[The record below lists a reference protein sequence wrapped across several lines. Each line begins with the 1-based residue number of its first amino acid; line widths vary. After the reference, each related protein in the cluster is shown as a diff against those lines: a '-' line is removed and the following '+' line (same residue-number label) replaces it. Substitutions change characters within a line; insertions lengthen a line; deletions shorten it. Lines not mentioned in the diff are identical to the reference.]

1 MPSFW
6 ERLLRRFRRSCAAVL
21 ILFACVQTAHI
32 NAQVNLGGH
41 VSLSKKLSVIKTEYF
56 DFIFAEESAASARH
70 LALCADGLYRKA
82 AGLLHIREMR
92 RFPVLLTRETAV
104 FNAYFT
110 TLPYNRIV
118 LYDSAPPSSFA
129 VFSDNLASVFY
140 HELVHALTLNIR
152 SPFWK
157 GMAAVFGDVF
167 TPSFML
173 NLPSSFTEGAAV
185 SFESADGQGRLNDAF
200 SLHVVRQAKLEN
212 KFPDWPDVTGAYGA
226 YTDGSLPYMFGASFS
241 SYIQQRFGMDK
252 YAEFWEESGKVHF
265 FKLSAGIFKKVY
277 GLSLTQAWND
287 FKNSYPVPH
296 CEENLPPAL
305 CSPSSSE
312 YRAGLRGEHL
322 YANLTSSPGGL
333 AWYDAASSSVMFLPI
348 ERSESRRESA
358 ATEADGAPLFA
369 EKPVVLC
376 TSDLSERL
384 TFSRSGDFL
393 TLSGVSGGEK
403 AKRKARVYDMKK
415 KRFVLELNGLSG
427 VFTAERSDSAGI
439 PATRIAA
446 TRIVATRI
454 VAGIE
459 REGLSYSL
467 VLYDF
472 DELTGAGSSAPSKSP
487 SSHSCA
493 PFKRIRFPH
502 GVFPFDAVD
511 AGNGRIM
518 CILKHASFSGEPK
531 RLSCSLFSYDMKTDK
546 ALVYEFADESLGE
559 ESAFFNPSLR
569 YLSAY
574 GDTLY
579 LSCAQD
585 SFSQPTLAFL
595 DLNEFEAADFADE
608 NTSDANSTA
617 ESSAA
622 GAPFLCVRS
631 AQYSGGVFY
640 PAAFDGGLAFVSRFY
655 EHRTLS
661 YTDFSGD
668 CRRFA
673 LKAVP
678 CERFFARFKDAAGN
692 ERNESAEKA
701 ESGEKADKDGRGAFA
716 LKPYRPLQY
725 MKKPLIIPFAGFLTA
740 ASFGPYA
747 SSSAPLGLSAA
758 TADPAER
765 FLLTAGAGYDIEARL
780 VNANASASFSAPPIQ
795 IAAGFYTESAVQSGM
810 QNAAAFV
817 KAGFERP
824 LADDFSRIG
833 AENTAYFLY
842 SANGVPYI
850 RKGMWFV
857 NRLRLFVS
865 RSRST
870 GPGPY
875 ERIGFTAGA
884 SLYARRGLDIPGF
897 TPSTWL
903 FSPVFEG
910 RFTLP
915 CLLPFKNPRGFTLN
929 FPASCAT
936 FFFVNA
942 AEQWEIQNTLILFA
956 HDIQKG
962 SPFVPIFSRRL
973 CLEGGTETIRYR
985 NGKTDF
991 AVNFSLFSVSLFNT
1005 GAYATMPVETGISVR
1020 WEPFENTAQ
1029 NWKVMLRLRVQ

>member
-6 ERLLRRFRRSCAAVL
+6 ERLLRRFRRRRAAAL
-21 ILFACVQTAHI
+21 ILFACIQAAVVS
-32 NAQVNLGGH
+32 AQINLGGH

-70 LALCADGLYRKA
+70 LALCADDLYRKA
-82 AGLLHIREMR
+82 AGMLHIREHR

-110 TLPYNRIV
+110 TFPYNRIV
-118 LYDSAPPSSFA
+118 LYDSAPPSSFS

-157 GMAAVFGDVF
+157 GMAAVFGDAF

-287 FKNSYPVPH
+287 FKDSYPVPH
-296 CEENLPPAL
+296 CEADLPPAL
-305 CSPSSSE
+305 CPPSSSE

-322 YANLTSSPGGL
+322 YANLTSSPAGL
-333 AWYDAASSSVMFLPI
+333 AWYDTVSSSVMFLPI
-348 ERSESRRESA
+348 EGSESRRKSA
-358 ATEADGAPLFA
+358 AAEADGAPLFA

-393 TLSGVSGGEK
+393 TLSGVSGGAK

-415 KRFVLELNGLSG
+415 KRFVLEVCGLSG
-427 VFTAERSDSAGI
+427 VFTAERSDGAGI
-439 PATRIAA
+439 AA
-446 TRIVATRI
+446 AKVVAAKV

-459 REGLSYSL
+459 REDLSYSL

-472 DELTGAGSSAPSKSP
+472 DELTGAGSSAPSKS
-487 SSHSCA
+487 SDSHSCA
-493 PFKRIRFPH
+493 PFKRIRFPQ

-518 CILKHASFSGEPK
+518 CILKHASFSGELK
-531 RLSCSLFSYDMKTDK
+531 RLSCSLFLYDMKTDK
-546 ALVYEFADESLGE
+546 ALVYEFADQPLSE

-574 GDTLY
+574 GGSLY
-579 LSCAQD
+579 LSCAPD
-585 SFSQPTLAFL
+585 SFSQPALAFF
-595 DLNEFEAADFADE
+595 DLNDLEGSQDDV
-608 NTSDANSTA
+608 
-617 ESSAA
+617 
-622 GAPFLCVRS
+622 PFLSVS
-631 AQYSGGVFY
+631 NAQYSGGVFY

-661 YTDFSGD
+661 YTDLSGD
-668 CRRFA
+668 CRRVA
-673 LKAVP
+673 LNAVS
-678 CERFFARFKDAAGN
+678 CERFFARFKDAADN
-692 ERNESAEKA
+692 ERSESAEKA
-701 ESGEKADKDGRGAFA
+701 ESGEKADEGGRGAFA
-716 LKPYRPLQY
+716 LKPYRPFHY

-747 SSSAPLGLSAA
+747 PPSVPLGLTAL

-765 FLLTAGAGYDIEARL
+765 FLLTAGAGYDIETRTF
-780 VNANASASFSAPPIQ
+780 NANASAALSAPPVRID
-795 IAAGFYTESAVQSGM
+795 AGFYTESAVQSGL

-824 LADDFSRIG
+824 LIDDFSRIG

-842 SANGVPYI
+842 SANGAPYI
-850 RKGMWFV
+850 RRGTRFV
-857 NRLRLFVS
+857 NRSRLFALYS
-865 RSRST
+865 RKA

-875 ERIGFTAGA
+875 ERLGFIFGL
-884 SLYARRGLDIPGF
+884 SLYARRDLDF
-897 TPSTWL
+897 SVYAPSAWF
-903 FSPVFEG
+903 FSPVFESG
-910 RFTLP
+910 FTLP
-915 CLLPFKNPRGFTLN
+915 RLLPFKNPRRFTLN
-929 FPASCAT
+929 LPLSCTAL
-936 FFFVNA
+936 VYMNA
-942 AEQWEIQNTLILFA
+942 AEQWEIQNALILFA
-956 HDIQKG
+956 YDIQKG

-973 CLEGGTETIRYR
+973 CLEGGTETLRYR
-985 NGKTDF
+985 SGKTDF
-991 AVNFSLFSVSLFNT
+991 AVNFSLFSVSLFNS
-1005 GAYATMPVETGISVR
+1005 GAYATIPVETGLSVR
-1020 WEPFENTAQ
+1020 WEPFENTRK
-1029 NWKVMLRLRVQ
+1029 NWKVLLRLRLQ

>member
-6 ERLLRRFRRSCAAVL
+6 ERLLRRFRRRRVAAL
-21 ILFACVQTAHI
+21 ILFACIQAAVVS
-32 NAQVNLGGH
+32 AQINLGGH

-70 LALCADGLYRKA
+70 LALCADDLYRKA
-82 AGLLHIREMR
+82 AGMLHIREHR

-110 TLPYNRIV
+110 TFPYNRIV
-118 LYDSAPPSSFA
+118 LYDSAPPSSFS

-157 GMAAVFGDVF
+157 GMAAVFGDAF

-212 KFPDWPDVTGAYGA
+212 KFPGWQDVTGAYGA
-226 YTDGSLPYMFGASFS
+226 YTDGSLPYMFGAAFS
-241 SYIQQRFGMDK
+241 SYIQQTYGMDT

-287 FKNSYPVPH
+287 FKDSYPVPQ
-296 CEENLPPAL
+296 CEADLPPAL
-305 CSPSSSE
+305 CPPSSSE
-312 YRAGLRGEHL
+312 HRAGLRGEHL
-322 YANLTSSPGGL
+322 YANLTSSPAGL
-333 AWYDAASSSVMFLPI
+333 AWYDTVSSSVMFLPI
-348 ERSESRRESA
+348 ERSESRRKSA
-358 ATEADGAPLFA
+358 ATEADGAPLFT

-393 TLSGVSGGEK
+393 TLSGVSGGAK

-415 KRFVLELNGLSG
+415 KRFVLEVYGLSG
-427 VFTAERSDSAGI
+427 VFTGERSDGAGI
-439 PATRIAA
+439 TAA
-446 TRIVATRI
+446 RI

-459 REGLSYSL
+459 REGLLYSL

-472 DELTGAGSSAPSKSP
+472 DELTGAGSSAPSKS
-487 SSHSCA
+487 SDSHSCA

-531 RLSCSLFSYDMKTDK
+531 RLSCSLFLYDIKTDK
-546 ALVYEFADESLGE
+546 ALVYEFADESLSE

-574 GDTLY
+574 GGSLY

-595 DLNEFEAADFADE
+595 DLKDLEDSRD
-608 NTSDANSTA
+608 
-617 ESSAA
+617 
-622 GAPFLCVRS
+622 GAPFLSVS
-631 AQYSGGVFY
+631 NAQYSGGVFY
-640 PAAFDGGLAFVSRFY
+640 PAAFDGGLAFVLRFY

-673 LKAVP
+673 LKALP
-678 CERFFARFKDAAGN
+678 FERFFERFKDAADD
-692 ERNESAEKA
+692 ERSESAEKS
-701 ESGEKADKDGRGAFA
+701 ESGEKADEGGRGAFA
-716 LKPYRPLQY
+716 VQPYRPFQY

-747 SSSAPLGLSAA
+747 PPSAPLGLTAL

-765 FLLTAGAGYDIEARL
+765 FLLTAGAGYDIETRTF
-780 VNANASASFSAPPIQ
+780 NANASAALSAPPVRID
-795 IAAGFYTESAVQSGM
+795 AGFYTESAVQSGL

-824 LADDFSRIG
+824 LIDDFSRIG

-842 SANGVPYI
+842 SANGAPYI
-850 RKGMWFV
+850 RRGTRFV
-857 NRLRLFVS
+857 NRSRLFALYS
-865 RSRST
+865 RKA

-875 ERIGFTAGA
+875 ERLGFIFGA
-884 SLYARRGLDIPGF
+884 SLYARRDLDF
-897 TPSTWL
+897 SVSASSACF
-903 FSPVFEG
+903 FSPVFESG
-910 RFTLP
+910 FTLP
-915 CLLPFKNPRGFTLN
+915 RLLPFKNPRRFTLN
-929 FPASCAT
+929 LPLSCTAL
-936 FFFVNA
+936 VYMNA

-956 HDIQKG
+956 YDIQKG

-973 CLEGGTETIRYR
+973 CLEGGTETLRYR
-985 NGKTDF
+985 SGKTDF
-991 AVNFSLFSVSLFNT
+991 AVNFSLFSVSLFNS
-1005 GAYATMPVETGISVR
+1005 GAYATIPVETGLSVR
-1020 WEPFENTAQ
+1020 WKPFENTRK
-1029 NWKVMLRLRVQ
+1029 NWKVMLRLRLQ

>member
-6 ERLLRRFRRSCAAVL
+6 ERLLRRFRRRRAAAL
-21 ILFACVQTAHI
+21 ILFACIQAAVVS
-32 NAQVNLGGH
+32 AQINLGGH

-70 LALCADGLYRKA
+70 LALCADDLYRKA
-82 AGLLHIREMR
+82 AGMLHIREHR

-110 TLPYNRIV
+110 TFPYNRIV
-118 LYDSAPPSSFA
+118 LYDSAPPSSFS

-157 GMAAVFGDVF
+157 GMAAVFGDAF

-212 KFPDWPDVTGAYGA
+212 KFPGWQDVTGAYGA
-226 YTDGSLPYMFGASFS
+226 YTDGSLPYMFGAAFS
-241 SYIQQRFGMDK
+241 SYIQQKYGMDT

-287 FKNSYPVPH
+287 FKDSYPVPH
-296 CEENLPPAL
+296 CEADLPPAL
-305 CSPSSSE
+305 CPPSSSE

-322 YANLTSSPGGL
+322 YANLTSSPAGL
-333 AWYDAASSSVMFLPI
+333 AWYDTVSSSVMFLPI
-348 ERSESRRESA
+348 EGSESRRKSA
-358 ATEADGAPLFA
+358 AAEADGAPLFA

-393 TLSGVSGGEK
+393 TLSGVSGGAK

-415 KRFVLELNGLSG
+415 KRFVLDVYGLSG
-427 VFTAERSDSAGI
+427 AFIAETPAGIKTAGENSVGSKSAGEG
-439 PATRIAA
+439 IAA
-446 TRIVATRI
+446 AKV

-459 REGLSYSL
+459 REDLSYSL

-472 DELTGAGSSAPSKSP
+472 DELTGAGSSAPSKS
-487 SSHSCA
+487 SDSHSCA
-493 PFKRIRFPH
+493 PFKRIRFPQ

-518 CILKHASFSGEPK
+518 CILKHASFSGELK
-531 RLSCSLFSYDMKTDK
+531 RLSCSLFLYDMKTDK
-546 ALVYEFADESLGE
+546 ALVYEFADQPLSE

-574 GDTLY
+574 GGSMY

-585 SFSQPTLAFL
+585 SFSQPALAFL
-595 DLNEFEAADFADE
+595 DLNDFEGSQDGEVFLSVS
-608 NTSDANSTA
+608 NT
-617 ESSAA
+617 
-622 GAPFLCVRS
+622 
-631 AQYSGGVFY
+631 QYSGGVFY

-661 YTDFSGD
+661 YTDFSDD

-673 LKAVP
+673 LKALP
-678 CERFFARFKDAAGN
+678 FERFFERREQAGWF
-692 ERNESAEKA
+692 EASEKA
-701 ESGEKADKDGRGAFA
+701 ESGEKADEGGRGAFA
-716 LKPYRPLQY
+716 LKPYRPFQY

-747 SSSAPLGLSAA
+747 PPSVPLGLTAL

-765 FLLTAGAGYDIEARL
+765 FLLTAGAGYDIETRTF
-780 VNANASASFSAPPIQ
+780 NANASAALSAPPVRID
-795 IAAGFYTESAVQSGM
+795 AGFYTESAVQSGL

-824 LADDFSRIG
+824 LIDDFSRIG

-842 SANGVPYI
+842 SANGAPYI
-850 RKGMWFV
+850 RKGTRFV
-857 NRLRLFVS
+857 DRSRLFALYS
-865 RSRST
+865 RKT
-870 GPGPY
+870 GSGPY
-875 ERIGFTAGA
+875 ERLGFIFGL
-884 SLYARRGLDIPGF
+884 SLYARRDLDLSVSA
-897 TPSTWL
+897 PSAWF
-903 FSPVFEG
+903 FSPVFESG
-910 RFTLP
+910 FALP
-915 CLLPFKNPRGFTLN
+915 WLLPFKNPRRFTLN
-929 FPASCAT
+929 LPLSCTAL
-936 FFFVNA
+936 VYMNA

-956 HDIQKG
+956 YDIQKG

-973 CLEGGTETIRYR
+973 CFEGGTETLRYR
-985 NGKTDF
+985 SGKTDF
-991 AVNFSLFSVSLFNT
+991 AVNFSLFSVSLFNS
-1005 GAYATMPVETGISVR
+1005 GAYATIPVETGLSVR
-1020 WEPFENTAQ
+1020 WEPFENTRK
-1029 NWKVMLRLRVQ
+1029 NWKVMLRLRLQ

>member
-6 ERLLRRFRRSCAAVL
+6 ERLLRRFRRRRAAAL
-21 ILFACVQTAHI
+21 ILFACIQAAVVS
-32 NAQVNLGGH
+32 AQINLGGH
-41 VSLSKKLSVIKTEYF
+41 VSLFKKLSVIKTEYF

-70 LALCADGLYRKA
+70 LALCADDLYRKA
-82 AGLLHIREMR
+82 AGMLHIREHR

-110 TLPYNRIV
+110 TFPYNRIV
-118 LYDSAPPSSFA
+118 LYDAAPPSSFS

-157 GMAAVFGDVF
+157 GMAAVFGDAF

-212 KFPDWPDVTGAYGA
+212 KFPGWQDVTGAYGA
-226 YTDGSLPYMFGASFS
+226 YTDGSLPYMFGAAFS
-241 SYIQQRFGMDK
+241 SYIQQKYGMDT

-287 FKNSYPVPH
+287 FKDSYPVPH
-296 CEENLPPAL
+296 CEADLPPAL

-322 YANLTSSPGGL
+322 YANLTSSPAGL
-333 AWYDAASSSVMFLPI
+333 AWYDTVSSSVMFLPI
-348 ERSESRRESA
+348 EGSESRRKSA
-358 ATEADGAPLFA
+358 AAEADGAPLFA

-393 TLSGVSGGEK
+393 TLSGVSGGAK
-403 AKRKARVYDMKK
+403 AKRKARVYDMQK
-415 KRFVLELNGLSG
+415 KRFVLEVYGLSG
-427 VFTAERSDSAGI
+427 VFTGERSDGAGI
-439 PATRIAA
+439 PAARIG
-446 TRIVATRI
+446 ATRI

-459 REGLSYSL
+459 REDLSYSL

-472 DELTGAGSSAPSKSP
+472 DELMNAGSSAPSKSP
-487 SSHSCA
+487 PSHSCA
-493 PFKRIRFPH
+493 LFKRILFPH

-531 RLSCSLFSYDMKTDK
+531 RLSCSLFLYDMKTDK
-546 ALVYEFADESLGE
+546 ALVYEFADKSLGE

-574 GDTLY
+574 GGSMY

-585 SFSQPTLAFL
+585 SFSQPALAFL
-595 DLNEFEAADFADE
+595 DLNDFEGSQDGE
-608 NTSDANSTA
+608 V
-617 ESSAA
+617 
-622 GAPFLCVRS
+622 FLSVS
-631 AQYSGGVFY
+631 NAQYSGGVFY
-640 PAAFDGGLAFVSRFY
+640 PAAFDSGLAFVSRFY

-668 CRRFA
+668 CRRVA
-673 LKAVP
+673 LNAVS
-678 CERFFARFKDAAGN
+678 CERFFARFKDAADN
-692 ERNESAEKA
+692 ERSESAEKA
-701 ESGEKADKDGRGAFA
+701 ESGEKADEGGRGAFA
-716 LKPYRPLQY
+716 VQPYRPFQY

-747 SSSAPLGLSAA
+747 SPSVPLGLTAL

-765 FLLTAGAGYDIEARL
+765 FLLTAGAGYDIETRTF
-780 VNANASASFSAPPIQ
+780 NANASAALSAPPVRID
-795 IAAGFYTESAVQSGM
+795 AGFYTESAVQSGL

-824 LADDFSRIG
+824 LIDDFSRIG

-842 SANGVPYI
+842 SANGAPYI
-850 RKGMWFV
+850 RKGTRFV
-857 NRLRLFVS
+857 DRSRLFALYS
-865 RSRST
+865 RKT
-870 GPGPY
+870 GSGPY
-875 ERIGFTAGA
+875 ERLGFIFGL
-884 SLYARRGLDIPGF
+884 SLYARRDLDLSVSA
-897 TPSTWL
+897 PSAWF
-903 FSPVFEG
+903 FSPVFESG
-910 RFTLP
+910 FALP
-915 CLLPFKNPRGFTLN
+915 WLLPFKNPRRFTLN
-929 FPASCAT
+929 LPLSCTAL
-936 FFFVNA
+936 VYMNA

-956 HDIQKG
+956 YDIQKG
-962 SPFVPIFSRRL
+962 SPFVPLFSRRL
-973 CLEGGTETIRYR
+973 CLEGGTETLRYR
-985 NGKTDF
+985 SGKTDF
-991 AVNFSLFSVSLFNT
+991 AVNFSLFSVSLFNS
-1005 GAYATMPVETGISVR
+1005 GAYATIPVETGLSVR
-1020 WEPFENTAQ
+1020 WEPFENTRK
-1029 NWKVMLRLRVQ
+1029 NWKVMLRLRLQ

>member
-6 ERLLRRFRRSCAAVL
+6 ERLLRRFRRRRTAALILLACIQAAV
-21 ILFACVQTAHI
+21 VS
-32 NAQVNLGGH
+32 AQINLGGH

-70 LALCADGLYRKA
+70 LALCADDLYRKA
-82 AGLLHIREMR
+82 AGMLHIREHR

-110 TLPYNRIV
+110 TFPYNRIV
-118 LYDSAPPSSFA
+118 LYDSAPPSSFS

-212 KFPDWPDVTGAYGA
+212 KFPGWQDVTGAYGA
-226 YTDGSLPYMFGASFS
+226 YTDGSLPYMFGAAFS
-241 SYIQQRFGMDK
+241 SYIQQTYGMDK

-322 YANLTSSPGGL
+322 YANLTSSSAGL
-333 AWYDAASSSVMFLPI
+333 AWYDLSSSSVMFLPI
-348 ERSESRRESA
+348 ERSESRRKSA
-358 ATEADGAPLFA
+358 AAEADGAPLFA

-393 TLSGVSGGEK
+393 TLSGVSGGAK

-415 KRFVLELNGLSG
+415 KRFVLELYGLSG
-427 VFTAERSDSAGI
+427 VFTAEKPDGAQSGGAGI
-439 PATRIAA
+439 AA
-446 TRIVATRI
+446 AKIGVTRI
-454 VAGIE
+454 VAGME

-472 DELTGAGSSAPSKSP
+472 DELTGAGSSAPSES
-487 SSHSCA
+487 SASHSCA
-493 PFKRIRFPH
+493 PFKRIRFPQ

-518 CILKHASFSGEPK
+518 CILKHASFSVEPK
-531 RLSCSLFSYDMKTDK
+531 RLSCSLFLYDMKTDK

-559 ESAFFNPSLR
+559 EDAFLNPSLR

-574 GDTLY
+574 GESLY

-585 SFSQPTLAFL
+585 SFSQPALAFL
-595 DLNEFEAADFADE
+595 DLNDLEGSQD
-608 NTSDANSTA
+608 
-617 ESSAA
+617 
-622 GAPFLCVRS
+622 GAPFLSVS
-631 AQYSGGVFY
+631 NAQYSGGVFY
-640 PAAFDGGLAFVSRFY
+640 PAAFAGGLVFVSRFY

-673 LKAVP
+673 LKALP
-678 CERFFARFKDAAGN
+678 LERFFARFKDAADD
-692 ERNESAEKA
+692 ERSESAEKP
-701 ESGEKADKDGRGAFA
+701 ESGEKTDEDGRGAFA
-716 LKPYRPLQY
+716 LKPYRPFQY

-747 SSSAPLGLSAA
+747 PPSVPLGLSAL

-765 FLLTAGAGYDIEARL
+765 FLLTAGAGYDIETRTF
-780 VNANASASFSAPPIQ
+780 NANASAALSAPPVRID
-795 IAAGFYTESAVQSGM
+795 AGFYTESAVQSGL

-817 KAGFERP
+817 KAGFER
-824 LADDFSRIG
+824 LLIDDFSRIG

-842 SANGVPYI
+842 SANGAPYI
-850 RKGMWFV
+850 RRGTRFV
-857 NRLRLFVS
+857 NRSRLFALYS
-865 RSRST
+865 RKT
-870 GPGPY
+870 GSGPY
-875 ERIGFTAGA
+875 ERLGFIFGL
-884 SLYARRGLDIPGF
+884 SLYARRDLDF
-897 TPSTWL
+897 SVTASSAWF
-903 FSPVFEG
+903 FSPVFESG
-910 RFTLP
+910 FTLP
-915 CLLPFKNPRGFTLN
+915 WLLPFKNPRRFTLN
-929 FPASCAT
+929 LPLSCTAL
-936 FFFVNA
+936 VYMNA

-956 HDIQKG
+956 YDIQKG

-973 CLEGGTETIRYR
+973 CLEGGTETLRYR
-985 NGKTDF
+985 SGKTDF
-991 AVNFSLFSVSLFNT
+991 AVNFSLFSVSLFNS
-1005 GAYATMPVETGISVR
+1005 GAYATIPVETGLSVR
-1020 WEPFENTAQ
+1020 WEPFKSAPQ
-1029 NWKVMLRLRVQ
+1029 NWKIMLRLRLQ

>member
-41 VSLSKKLSVIKTEYF
+41 ASLSKKLSVIKTEYF

-157 GMAAVFGDVF
+157 GMAAVFGDAF

-252 YAEFWEESGKVHF
+252 YAEFWKESGKVHF

-287 FKNSYPVPH
+287 FKDSYPVPH

-312 YRAGLRGEHL
+312 HRAGLRGEHL
-322 YANLTSSPGGL
+322 YANLTSSPIGL
-333 AWYDAASSSVMFLPI
+333 VWYDLSSSSVMFLPI

-358 ATEADGAPLFA
+358 ATEADGAPRFA

-384 TFSRSGDFL
+384 TFSRFGDFL
-393 TLSGVSGGEK
+393 TLSGVSGGVK
-403 AKRKARVYDMKK
+403 AKRKARVFDMKK

-427 VFTAERSDSAGI
+427 VFTAERSDSAI
-439 PATRIAA
+439 LA
-446 TRIVATRI
+446 
-454 VAGIE
+454 AGIE

-472 DELTGAGSSAPSKSP
+472 DELTGAGSSVPSKSP
-487 SSHSCA
+487 FSHSCA

-518 CILKHASFSGEPK
+518 CILKHASFSGKPK
-531 RLSCSLFSYDMKTDK
+531 RLSCSLFSYNMKTDK

-585 SFSQPTLAFL
+585 SFSQPALAFL
-595 DLNEFEAADFADE
+595 EVNDLEDSQD
-608 NTSDANSTA
+608 
-617 ESSAA
+617 
-622 GAPFLCVRS
+622 GALFLSVS
-631 AQYSGGVFY
+631 NAQYSGGVFY
-640 PAAFDGGLAFVSRFY
+640 PAAFDGGVAFVSRFY

-668 CRRFA
+668 CRRVA
-673 LKAVP
+673 LNAVP
-678 CERFFARFKDAAGN
+678 CERFFARFKDAADN

-701 ESGEKADKDGRGAFA
+701 ESGEKADKGGRGAFA

-780 VNANASASFSAPPIQ
+780 VNANASASFSAPLVRID
-795 IAAGFYTESAVQSGM
+795 AGFYTESAVQSGM

-897 TPSTWL
+897 APSAWL

-915 CLLPFKNPRGFTLN
+915 CLLPFKNPRRFTLN

-1020 WEPFENTAQ
+1020 WEPFENAAQ

>member
-6 ERLLRRFRRSCAAVL
+6 ERLLRRFRRRRAVTL
-21 ILFACVQTAHI
+21 ILFACIQAAVVS
-32 NAQVNLGGH
+32 AQINLGGH

-70 LALCADGLYRKA
+70 LALCADDLYRKA
-82 AGLLHIREMR
+82 AGMLHIREHR

-110 TLPYNRIV
+110 TFPYNRIV
-118 LYDSAPPSSFA
+118 LYDSAPPSSFS

-157 GMAAVFGDVF
+157 GMAAVFGDAF

-212 KFPDWPDVTGAYGA
+212 KFPGWQDVTGAYGA
-226 YTDGSLPYMFGASFS
+226 YTDGSLPYMFGAAFS
-241 SYIQQRFGMDK
+241 SYIQQTYGMDK

-287 FKNSYPVPH
+287 FKDSYPVPQ
-296 CEENLPPAL
+296 CEANLPPAL

-322 YANLTSSPGGL
+322 YANLTSSPTGL

-348 ERSESRRESA
+348 ERSESRRKSA
-358 ATEADGAPLFA
+358 PTEAEGAPRFA

-393 TLSGVSGGEK
+393 TLSGVSGGAK
-403 AKRKARVYDMKK
+403 AKRKARVFDMKK
-415 KRFVLELNGLSG
+415 KRFVLEVYGLSG
-427 VFTAERSDSAGI
+427 VFTAERPDGAGI
-439 PATRIAA
+439 AA
-446 TRIVATRI
+446 AKVVATRI

-472 DELTGAGSSAPSKSP
+472 DELTGVGSSTPLKS
-487 SSHSCA
+487 SDSHSCA
-493 PFKRIRFPH
+493 PFKRLRFPQ

-531 RLSCSLFSYDMKTDK
+531 RLSCSLFLYDMKTDK

-574 GDTLY
+574 GGSLY

-585 SFSQPTLAFL
+585 SFSQPALAFL
-595 DLNEFEAADFADE
+595 DLNDLEGSQDDV
-608 NTSDANSTA
+608 
-617 ESSAA
+617 
-622 GAPFLCVRS
+622 PFLSVS
-631 AQYSGGVFY
+631 NTQYSGGVFY
-640 PAAFDGGLAFVSRFY
+640 PAAFDGIIAFVSRFY

-661 YTDFSGD
+661 YTDLSGD

-673 LKAVP
+673 LNAVS
-678 CERFFARFKDAAGN
+678 CERFFARFKDAADD
-692 ERNESAEKA
+692 ERSESAEKA
-701 ESGEKADKDGRGAFA
+701 ESGEKADEGGRGVFA
-716 LKPYRPLQY
+716 LQPYRPFHY

-747 SSSAPLGLSAA
+747 PSSVPLGLTAL

-765 FLLTAGAGYDIEARL
+765 FLLTAGAGYDIETRTF
-780 VNANASASFSAPPIQ
+780 NANASAALSAPPVRID
-795 IAAGFYTESAVQSGM
+795 AGFYTESAVQSGL

-817 KAGFERP
+817 KAGFECP
-824 LADDFSRIG
+824 LIDDFSRIG

-842 SANGVPYI
+842 SANGAPYI
-850 RKGMWFV
+850 RKGTRFV
-857 NRLRLFVS
+857 DRSRLFALYS
-865 RSRST
+865 RKT
-870 GPGPY
+870 GSGPY
-875 ERIGFTAGA
+875 ERLGFIFGL
-884 SLYARRGLDIPGF
+884 SLYARRDLDF
-897 TPSTWL
+897 SVSAPSAWF
-903 FSPVFEG
+903 FSPVFESG
-910 RFTLP
+910 FTLP
-915 CLLPFKNPRGFTLN
+915 RLLPFKNPRRFTLN
-929 FPASCAT
+929 LPLSCTAL
-936 FFFVNA
+936 VYMNA

-956 HDIQKG
+956 YDIQKG

-973 CLEGGTETIRYR
+973 CLEGGTETLRYR
-985 NGKTDF
+985 SGKTDF
-991 AVNFSLFSVSLFNT
+991 AVNFSLFSVSLFNS
-1005 GAYATMPVETGISVR
+1005 GAYATIPVETGLSVR
-1020 WEPFENTAQ
+1020 WEPFKSAPQ
-1029 NWKVMLRLRVQ
+1029 NWKIMLRLRLQ

>member
-157 GMAAVFGDVF
+157 GMAAVFGDAF

-393 TLSGVSGGEK
+393 TLSGVSGGAK

-439 PATRIAA
+439 PA

-574 GDTLY
+574 GESLY

-585 SFSQPTLAFL
+585 SFSQPALAFL

-622 GAPFLCVRS
+622 GAPFLS
-631 AQYSGGVFY
+631 MLNAQYSGGVFY

-668 CRRFA
+668 CRHFA

-678 CERFFARFKDAAGN
+678 CERFFARFKDAADN

-701 ESGEKADKDGRGAFA
+701 ESAQSSFA
-716 LKPYRPLQY
+716 VQPYRPLQY

-795 IAAGFYTESAVQSGM
+795 IAARFYIESAVQSGM

-1029 NWKVMLRLRVQ
+1029 NWKVLLRLRVQ

>member
-6 ERLLRRFRRSCAAVL
+6 ERLLRRFRRRRTAALILLACIQAAV
-21 ILFACVQTAHI
+21 VS
-32 NAQVNLGGH
+32 AQINLGGH

-70 LALCADGLYRKA
+70 LALCADDLYRKA
-82 AGLLHIREMR
+82 AGMLHIREHR

-110 TLPYNRIV
+110 TFPYNRIV
-118 LYDSAPPSSFA
+118 LYDSAPPSSFS

-157 GMAAVFGDVF
+157 GMAAVFGDAF

-322 YANLTSSPGGL
+322 YANLTSSSAGL
-333 AWYDAASSSVMFLPI
+333 AWYDLSSSSVMFLPI
-348 ERSESRRESA
+348 ERSESRRKSA
-358 ATEADGAPLFA
+358 AAEADGAPLFA

-393 TLSGVSGGEK
+393 TLSGVSGGAK
-403 AKRKARVYDMKK
+403 AKRKARVFDMKK

-427 VFTAERSDSAGI
+427 AFIAETPAGIKTAGENSVNSKSAGAGI
-439 PATRIAA
+439 PATRIA
-446 TRIVATRI
+446 ATRI

-493 PFKRIRFPH
+493 PFKRIRFLH

-585 SFSQPTLAFL
+585 SFSQPVLAFL
-595 DLNEFEAADFADE
+595 EVNDLEDSQD
-608 NTSDANSTA
+608 
-617 ESSAA
+617 
-622 GAPFLCVRS
+622 GALFLSVS
-631 AQYSGGVFY
+631 NAQYSGGVFY
-640 PAAFDGGLAFVSRFY
+640 PAAFDGGVAFVSRFY

-668 CRRFA
+668 YRRVA
-673 LKAVP
+673 LNAVP
-678 CERFFARFKDAAGN
+678 RERFFARFKDAADN
-692 ERNESAEKA
+692 ERIESAGKT
-701 ESGEKADKDGRGAFA
+701 ESGEKADKGGRGAFA

-747 SSSAPLGLSAA
+747 PLSVPLGLSAA

-780 VNANASASFSAPPIQ
+780 VNANASAALSAPPIQ

-824 LADDFSRIG
+824 LADDLSRIG

-897 TPSTWL
+897 APSTWL

-915 CLLPFKNPRGFTLN
+915 CLLPFKNPRRFTLN

>member
-6 ERLLRRFRRSCAAVL
+6 ERPLRRFRRRRAAAL
-21 ILFACVQTAHI
+21 ILFACIQAAVVS
-32 NAQVNLGGH
+32 AQINLGGH

-70 LALCADGLYRKA
+70 LALCADDLYRKA
-82 AGLLHIREMR
+82 AGMLHIREHR

-110 TLPYNRIV
+110 TFPYNRIV
-118 LYDSAPPSSFA
+118 LYDSAPPSSFS

-157 GMAAVFGDVF
+157 GMAAVFGDVL

-212 KFPDWPDVTGAYGA
+212 KFPGWQDVTGAYGA
-226 YTDGSLPYMFGASFS
+226 YTDGSLPYMFGAAFS
-241 SYIQQRFGMDK
+241 SYIQQKYGMDT

-287 FKNSYPVPH
+287 FKDSYPVPQ
-296 CEENLPPAL
+296 CEADLPPAL
-305 CSPSSSE
+305 CPPSSSE
-312 YRAGLRGEHL
+312 HRAGLRGEHL

-333 AWYDAASSSVMFLPI
+333 AWYDTVSSSVMFLPI
-348 ERSESRRESA
+348 ERSESRRKAA
-358 ATEADGAPLFA
+358 ATEAKEAPRFA
-369 EKPVVLC
+369 EKPLVLC

-384 TFSRSGDFL
+384 IFSRSGDFL
-393 TLSGVSGGEK
+393 TLSGVSGGAK
-403 AKRKARVYDMKK
+403 AKRKARVFDMQK
-415 KRFVLELNGLSG
+415 KRFVLEVYGLSG
-427 VFTAERSDSAGI
+427 VFTAERPDGAGI
-439 PATRIAA
+439 AAARI
-446 TRIVATRI
+446 I
-454 VAGIE
+454 AGIE

-472 DELTGAGSSAPSKSP
+472 DELTGAGSSAPSKS
-487 SSHSCA
+487 SDSHSCA
-493 PFKRIRFPH
+493 PFKRILFPQ

-574 GDTLY
+574 GGSLY

-585 SFSQPTLAFL
+585 SFSQPALAFL
-595 DLNEFEAADFADE
+595 DLNDLEGSQDDV
-608 NTSDANSTA
+608 
-617 ESSAA
+617 
-622 GAPFLCVRS
+622 PFLSVS
-631 AQYSGGVFY
+631 NTQYSGGVFY

-661 YTDFSGD
+661 YTDLSGD

-678 CERFFARFKDAAGN
+678 CERFFEQCSQDEKFEASEKS
-692 ERNESAEKA
+692 ES
-701 ESGEKADKDGRGAFA
+701 SFA
-716 LKPYRPLQY
+716 VQPYRPFHY

-747 SSSAPLGLSAA
+747 PPSVPLGLTAL

-765 FLLTAGAGYDIEARL
+765 FLLTAGAGYDIETRTF
-780 VNANASASFSAPPIQ
+780 NANASAALSAPPVRID
-795 IAAGFYTESAVQSGM
+795 AGFYTESAVQSGL

-824 LADDFSRIG
+824 LIDDFSRIG

-842 SANGVPYI
+842 SANGAPYI
-850 RKGMWFV
+850 RKGTRFV
-857 NRLRLFVS
+857 NRS
-865 RSRST
+865 RFFSLYSRKT
-870 GPGPY
+870 GSGPY
-875 ERIGFTAGA
+875 ERLGFIFGL
-884 SLYARRGLDIPGF
+884 SLYARRDLDF
-897 TPSTWL
+897 SVSASSAWF
-903 FSPVFEG
+903 FSPVFESG
-910 RFTLP
+910 FTLP
-915 CLLPFKNPRGFTLN
+915 WLLPFKNPRRFTLN
-929 FPASCAT
+929 LPLSCTAL
-936 FFFVNA
+936 VYMNA

-956 HDIQKG
+956 YDIQKG
-962 SPFVPIFSRRL
+962 SPFVSIFSRRL
-973 CLEGGTETIRYR
+973 CLEGGTETLRYR
-985 NGKTDF
+985 SGKTDF
-991 AVNFSLFSVSLFNT
+991 AVNFSLFSVSLFNS
-1005 GAYATMPVETGISVR
+1005 GAYATIPVETGLSVR
-1020 WEPFENTAQ
+1020 WEPFENTRK
-1029 NWKVMLRLRVQ
+1029 NWKVMLRLRLQ